1 MMAKA
6 LNVCISV
13 FLFVVVFGP
22 VSRAGAA
29 ENQAVL
35 IGSPTLNFSL
45 ASSQDRLIN
54 YGQEYYGRHNLIITF
69 FPAAY
74 TPI

>member
-1 MMAKA
+1 MMANA
-6 LNVCISV
+6 LNVCISA

-22 VSRAGAA
+22 VSRAGAE
-29 ENQAVL
+29 ENQSAL

-45 ASSQDRLIN
+45 ASTQDRLIN
-54 YGQEYYGRHNLIITF
+54 YGQEYYGRHNVIITF